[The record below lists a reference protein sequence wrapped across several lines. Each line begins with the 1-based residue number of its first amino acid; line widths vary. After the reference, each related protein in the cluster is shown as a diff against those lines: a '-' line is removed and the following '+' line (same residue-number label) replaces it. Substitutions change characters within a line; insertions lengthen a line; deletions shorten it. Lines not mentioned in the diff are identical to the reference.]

1 MNSPSLRRRRLRLE
15 IALVLMAK
23 LAALAMIW
31 HIWFSDPEEHRI
43 DAGRVGAKMYSSIR
57 AAGPSQ
63 GANYAPAGGSAAAS
77 LATEAAS
84 VGDSS
89 SAMR

>member
-1 MNSPSLRRRRLRLE
+1 MNSESLRNRRLVLE
-15 IALVLMAK
+15 ITLVLIVK

-31 HIWFSDPEEHRI
+31 HVWFSDPDARRI
-43 DAGRVGAKMYSSIR
+43 DAERVGARMYSSIR

-63 GANYAPAGGSAAAS
+63 GANYSPFGGSAAAS
-77 LATEAAS
+77 LATGAAS

-89 SAMR
+89 PAMQ

>member
-1 MNSPSLRRRRLRLE
+1 MNSESLRRRRLALE
-15 IALVLMAK
+15 ITLVLTIK

-31 HIWFSDPEEHRI
+31 HVWFADPEDRRI
-43 DAGRVGAKMYSSIR
+43 DAERVGARMYSSIR

-63 GANYAPAGGSAAAS
+63 GANYSPAGGSAAAS

-89 SAMR
+89 PTMQ